1 MKNTKSQYPCEE
13 CISLAICK
21 STTEISCILVDEYCF
36 MHDVDPGA
44 RGAYA
49 RAQYISDFFGFG
61 GAGVVILD
69 RTLLTAKIYKGSKM
83 AGGYFK

>member
-1 MKNTKSQYPCEE
+1 MNTISKQPCEE

-21 STTEISCILVDEYCF
+21 SGTVISCILVDDYCF
-36 MHDVDPGA
+36 IHDVDPGA

-61 GAGVVILD
+61 GLGVVILD

-83 AGGYFK
+83 TGGYIK